1 MRPIVLDPGHR
12 IEEVVRLDRGGVSQ
26 QLPQLRLESGVG
38 VLERGDPGLALGGRH
53 VKRLVE
59 QTAQLRPDGWIDSQR
74 HVWQFRCAAYGAIAS
89 LCSPTFEG
97 WQYSRRSGTAA
108 SGPALFTPIAFLAAV
123 GSDGKMDSNALLT
136 DLLRMASDG
145 DALAFN
151 ELFSATYADLRA
163 LAQSRLRSHGRS
175 AQLDT
180 TSLVHES
187 YLRFVNAQQLNIAD
201 RGHFMRYAGQ
211 VMRSVIVDCVRERLA
226 QRRGGDL
233 QQVTL
238 TTRLGGE
245 EYASESQILAVHDA
259 VDELGKLDE
268 RLARVVEMRFFAGMT
283 EPEIAEVL
291 GVTDRTVRR
300 DWEKARLL
308 LRAALQS

>member
-1 MRPIVLDPGHR
+1 MEP
-12 IEEVVRLDRGGVSQ
+12 
-26 QLPQLRLESGVG
+26 
-38 VLERGDPGLALGGRH
+38 
-53 VKRLVE
+53 
-59 QTAQLRPDGWIDSQR
+59 
-74 HVWQFRCAAYGAIAS
+74 
-89 LCSPTFEG
+89 
-97 WQYSRRSGTAA
+97 
-108 SGPALFTPIAFLAAV
+108 
-123 GSDGKMDSNALLT
+123 NALLT
-136 DLLRMASDG
+136 DLLRLARDG

-163 LAQSRLRSHGRS
+163 LAQSRLRSHGRG

-245 EYASESQILAVHDA
+245 EYASESQILAVHEA

-283 EPEIAEVL
+283 EPEIAEAL
-291 GVTDRTVRR
+291 GITDRTVRR

-308 LRAALQS
+308 LHAALQT